1 MTRALL
7 IAAIVVAPACTFVG
21 GVAGGSIAS
30 RRNHHEELER
40 ARNGTPEA
48 STSIMPGVLTGAG
61 IGMLLDAVAIGFLID
76 QGRDAAWEPAI
87 TR

>member
-1 MTRALL
+1 MVLVALL
-7 IAAIVVAPACTFVG
+7 AGCTFVG

-40 ARNGTPEA
+40 ARSGEPEV
-48 STSIMPGVLTGAG
+48 STSILPGVLTGAG
-61 IGMLLDAVAIGFLID
+61 IGMFLDAVAIGFLLD
-76 QGRDAAWEPAI
+76 QGRTEPLPAI